1 MVGIIGLMAAPN
13 NGKLVSN
20 SYGVQSHLTES
31 SLFHCSLSAMRN
43 IQINRRT
50 VVFASLLA
58 LTSGVSLSI
67 GTIANAQVNTGSLSG
82 QVRDGSGAVV
92 REATLTI
99 EDKSTGYSRTAKS
112 TDDGNYVFPELPIGS
127 YVLTVAAQGFA
138 TEREAET
145 ISVGFHSRS
154 DVQLRV
160 GSSDQTVEVTA
171 SNSGLSKDDASIGT
185 LVTEETIADTPLFL
199 RNWDDLLRT
208 VPGVQINRY
217 TNQSGATSAGRTGDF
232 NVNGVHTLQNNFILD
247 GIDNNTFSENVQELS
262 TEAAH
267 PSVDVISEF
276 NVITNPYSA
285 EYGRAPG
292 AVVSVNTRSG
302 SNMFHGTAYEFVRN
316 QFFDS
321 FDYFSKQTL
330 AKKAEDNQNQFGG
343 SIGGPILRNH
353 GFFFFNDEGTRVKQ
367 GVSRI
372 STVPLDNER
381 TGDFSAAAAAADGVA
396 AYPTVYD
403 PLTCATPYNVKSG
416 CTAFNNNQIPSG
428 RIDTAV
434 AALMALFPEPNFK
447 NAGANYPELN
457 NYSRTGALTDFN
469 ASYDAR
475 VDWTLSSS
483 DTAFVRF
490 NYFSRTRDIPGY
502 FGGLAD
508 GTSTSA
514 WGNQVLKGAS
524 VVLGWTHIFNPR
536 MVNDFRFGWVRDFSY
551 AQQQPFTLSQTA
563 GDFLPG
569 VPNNPAP
576 GGGVPLTNFS
586 NKTFLGSPDFL
597 PKRQIPMLY
606 QYNDTLDWT
615 LGNHNLKFGATV
627 FLPMRNIFQDEPGT
641 RGDLTFTGIF
651 TGGLSYADGLLGATE
666 YTQLTNVFFIDQ
678 RLWMA
683 SGFVED
689 DWKVTPK
696 LTLNLGLRYDFA
708 APAVEGQNRMANFD
722 PAGSGSLVFASS
734 GSLSSR
740 ALVNPNT
747 TNFAPRIGLSYAM
760 DGKTVVRG
768 GYGVYY
774 TALERIGSE
783 DQLAENPP
791 FLVNKTIASNSK
803 PVLVPEVGFPSNFL
817 DPATINFNQLQ
828 NFHIRSANPNISVP
842 MVQQWSFGVQRQ
854 ITSAWLGE
862 VDYVGTHSTNLDV
875 LRNYNQVGIS
885 GNQVVT
891 SASAPGGTVPYPD
904 FGEVEYTD
912 PVGYGNYDGLQAS
925 LTRIMHN
932 GLSVRA
938 AYTYSHSLDN
948 TPEELETNSGDAPNG
963 RDYGAW
969 YGNSDFD
976 VRNRIAASYVYEL
989 PFGQGKQMLQSG
1001 PASWVLGNWTTSG
1014 VYTFYSGHPFQ
1025 ATWGSESSLLDAY
1038 GFATAVPD
1046 SAAPVHYVR
1055 SQTCWFYDSANSACG
1070 PHGAGLTSPYTNP
1083 GNYSI
1088 GDVGR
1093 NTLVGPQTQLFDFAL
1108 FKKFSFTE
1116 RVNSEIR
1123 WEIFNFAN
1131 HPVFGQPSGN
1141 ASSSSAASITS
1152 LSADPRVMQ
1161 FALRIN
1167 F

>member
-1 MVGIIGLMAAPN
+1 MMMREIWLRVPVNPIHSFKKITDQQSPLIFAAIIAFLLL
-13 NGKLVSN
+13 NGFK
-20 SYGVQSHLTES
+20 
-31 SLFHCSLSAMRN
+31 AR
-43 IQINRRT
+43 
-50 VVFASLLA
+50 
-58 LTSGVSLSI
+58 
-67 GTIANAQVNTGSLSG
+67 AQVNTGTLSG
-82 QVRDGSGAVV
+82 QVTDSSSAAVPN
-92 REATLTI
+92 AMLTMK
-99 EDKSTGYSRTAKS
+99 DNATGYSRQVKS
-112 TDDGNYVFPELPIGS
+112 ASDGNYIFPDLPIGEYKLVVEAS
-127 YVLTVAAQGFA
+127 GFQSQA
-138 TEREAET
+138 EAET
-145 ISVGFHSRS
+145 ISVGVRSRS
-154 DVQLRV
+154 DIQLRV
-160 GSSDQTVEVTA
+160 GSENQTVEVSAGT
-171 SNSGLSKDDASIGT
+171 NELSRDDASIST
-185 LVTEETIADTPLFL
+185 LVTQATIADTPLFL
-199 RNWDDLLRT
+199 RNWDDLLRS

-302 SNMFHGTAYEFVRN
+302 SNAFHGTAYEYVRN
-316 QFFDS
+316 QFFDA

-343 SIGGPILRNH
+343 SIGGPIIRDH
-353 GFFFFNDEGTRVKQ
+353 AFFFFNYEDTRVKQ

-381 TGDFSAAAAAADGVA
+381 IGDFSPAAAAAAGVA

-403 PLTCATPYNVKSG
+403 PTTCVVPYNVKSG
-416 CTAFNNNQIPSG
+416 CTPFLNNQIPG
-428 RIDTAV
+428 YRIDNTV

-447 NAGANYPELN
+447 GGGATFPELN
-457 NYSRTGALTDFN
+457 NFSRTGALTDFN

-475 VDWTLSSS
+475 IDWTPTSK
-483 DTAFVRF
+483 DTVFGRF
-490 NYFSRTRDIPGY
+490 NYFNRTRDIPGY

-524 VVLGWTHIFNPR
+524 VVLGWTRILRPS
-536 MVNDFRFGWVRDFSY
+536 MVNDFRFGWVRDYSR
-551 AQQQPFTLSQTA
+551 AEQQPFTSSQTA
-563 GDFLPG
+563 GSFLPG
-569 VPNNPAP
+569 VPDNPAI
-576 GGGVPLTNFS
+576 GGGVPLTTFS

-597 PKRQIPMLY
+597 PKQQIPMLY
-606 QYNDTLDWT
+606 QYNDTISWLR
-615 LGNHNLKFGATV
+615 GRHSFKFGATV

-683 SGFVED
+683 SGFAED

-708 APAVEGQNRMANFD
+708 APAVEARNRLANFN
-722 PAGSGSLVFASS
+722 PAGAGSLVFASS
-734 GSLSSR
+734 GSLSQR

-747 TNFAPRIGLSYAM
+747 TNFGPRIGASFALSN
-760 DGKTVVRG
+760 KTVLRG

-783 DQLAENPP
+783 DQLSENPP
-791 FLVNKTIASNSK
+791 FLINKTIASNTA
-803 PVLVPEVGFPSNFL
+803 PVLVPQDGFPSNFL
-817 DPATINFNQLQ
+817 DPSTINFNQLQ
-828 NFHIRSANPNISVP
+828 NFHIRSVNPDISVP
-842 MVQQWSFGVQRQ
+842 MVQQWSFGIQQQ
-854 ITSAWLGE
+854 ITPAWLGE

-875 LRNYNQVGIS
+875 LRNYNQVEIS

-891 SASAPGGTVPYPD
+891 STSAPSGTVPYPD

-912 PVGYGNYDGLQAS
+912 PVGFGNYDGLQAS
-925 LTRIMHN
+925 LTRVMHD
-932 GLSVRA
+932 GLSVTA

-963 RDYGAW
+963 RNYNAW

-976 VRNRIAASYVYEL
+976 VRNRISANYVYEL
-989 PFGQGKQMLQSG
+989 PFGHGKPMLQSG
-1001 PASWVLGNWTTSG
+1001 PAAWVLGNWTTSG

-1025 ATWGSESSLLDAY
+1025 AAWSSESSLLDAY
-1038 GFATAVPD
+1038 GFAVAVPNQ
-1046 SAAPVHYVR
+1046 SAPVHYVHH
-1055 SQTCWFYDSANSACG
+1055 QTCWFYDSKNSACG
-1070 PHGAGLTSPYTNP
+1070 ASGTTPFSDP
-1083 GNYSI
+1083 GNYNI
-1088 GDVGR
+1088 GNVGR
-1093 NTLVGPQTQLFDFAL
+1093 NTLIGPQTQLFDFAL
-1108 FKKFSFTE
+1108 YKTFPFTE
-1116 RVNSEIR
+1116 SINTQIR
-1123 WEIFNFAN
+1123 WEVFNLAN

-1141 ASSSSAASITS
+1141 ASSSSVGSITS

-1161 FALRIN
+1161 FALRVN

>member
-1 MVGIIGLMAAPN
+1 MRMPMTRCHSSIPAAKTLPCAMFARLRVAICCAGLIWM
-13 NGKLVSN
+13 L
-20 SYGVQSHLTES
+20 H
-31 SLFHCSLSAMRN
+31 
-43 IQINRRT
+43 
-50 VVFASLLA
+50 
-58 LTSGVSLSI
+58 SI
-67 GTIANAQVNTGSLSG
+67 PAKAQVNTGTLSG
-82 QVRDGSGAVV
+82 QVTDASGAVV
-92 REATLTI
+92 QGATLTVKD
-99 EDKSTGYSRTAKS
+99 EATGYSRVVKS
-112 TDDGNYVFPELPIGS
+112 SIDGNYFFPDLPIGQ
-127 YVLTVAAQGFA
+127 YELTVQARSF
-138 TEREAET
+138 ENEKET
-145 ISVGFHSRS
+145 AIISVGFHARS
-154 DVQLRV
+154 DIHLRV
-160 GSSDQTVEVTA
+160 GSADQTVEVTA
-171 SNSGLSKDDASIGT
+171 GASGLSQDDASINT
-185 LVTEETIADTPLFL
+185 LVTQATIADTPLFL

-292 AVVSVNTRSG
+292 AVVSVNTRNG
-302 SNMFHGTAYEFVRN
+302 SNAFHGTAYEFVRN
-316 QFFDS
+316 QYFDS
-321 FDYFSKQTL
+321 FDYFSKQNL

-343 SIGGPILRNH
+343 SIGGPIVKNH
-353 GFFFFNDEGTRVKQ
+353 AFFFFNYEDTRVKQ

-381 TGDFSAAAAAADGVA
+381 IGDFSPVASATAGVA
-396 AYPTVYD
+396 PYPTVYD
-403 PLTCATPYNVKSG
+403 PTTCTTPYNVKSG
-416 CTAFNNNQIPSG
+416 CTAFNNNQIPSTRLDG
-428 RIDTAV
+428 TV
-434 AALMALFPEPNFK
+434 GALMALFPEPNFK
-447 NAGANYPELN
+447 GGGATFPELN
-457 NYSRTGALTDFN
+457 NFSRTGSLTDFN

-475 VDWTLSSS
+475 VDWTPTSN
-483 DTAFVRF
+483 DTIFTRF
-490 NYFSRTRDIPGY
+490 NYFNRTRDIPGY

-524 VVLGWTHIFNPR
+524 VVLGWTRILGPS
-536 MVNDFRFGWVRDFSY
+536 MVNDFRFGWVRDYSQ
-551 AQQQPFTLSQTA
+551 AQQQPFTSSQTA

-569 VPNNPAP
+569 IPNNPAI
-576 GGGVPLTNFS
+576 GGGVPLTTFT

-597 PKRQIPMLY
+597 PKQQVPMLY
-606 QYNDTLDWT
+606 QYNDTLAWT
-615 LGNHNLKFGATV
+615 RGSHSLKFGATV

-683 SGFVED
+683 SGFAED
-689 DWKVTPK
+689 DWKMTPK

-708 APAVEGQNRMANFD
+708 APAVEAKNRVANFN
-722 PAGSGSLVFASS
+722 PAGAGSLVFASG
-734 GSLSSR
+734 GSLSQR
-740 ALVNPNT
+740 ALVNPNS
-747 TNFAPRIGLSYAM
+747 TNFGPRIGASYSIN
-760 DGKTVVRG
+760 GKTVLRG

-783 DQLAENPP
+783 DQLSENPP
-791 FLVNKTIASNSK
+791 FLINKTIASNAA
-803 PVLVPEVGFPSNFL
+803 PVLVPKVGFPANFL
-817 DPATINFNQLQ
+817 DPSSINFNQLQ
-828 NFHIRSANPNISVP
+828 NFHIRAVNPNISVP

-854 ITSAWLGE
+854 FTPAWLGE

-875 LRNYNQVGIS
+875 LRNFNQVEIS

-891 SASAPGGTVPYPD
+891 SASAPSGTVPYPD

-912 PVGYGNYDGLQAS
+912 PVGRGNYSGLQAS
-925 LTRIMHN
+925 LKRVMHN
-932 GLSVRA
+932 GLSVMA

-963 RDYGAW
+963 RNYATW

-976 VRNRIAASYVYEL
+976 VRNRISANYIYEL
-989 PFGQGKQMLQSG
+989 PFGHGKQFLQSG
-1001 PASWVLGNWTTSG
+1001 PAAWALGNWTTAG

-1025 ATWGSESSLLDAY
+1025 ASWSSESSLLDAY
-1038 GFATAVPD
+1038 GFAVAVPNQ
-1046 SAAPVHYVR
+1046 SGPVQYPKK
-1055 SQTCWFYDSANSACG
+1055 QTCWFSDSKNTACG
-1070 PHGAGLTSPYTNP
+1070 AGTAPFSDP
-1083 GNYSI
+1083 GNYNI
-1088 GDVGR
+1088 GNVGR
-1093 NTLVGPQTQLFDFAL
+1093 NTLIGPQTQLFDFDL
-1108 FKKFSFTE
+1108 YKTIPFSE
-1116 RVNSEIR
+1116 RFSTQIR
-1123 WEIFNFAN
+1123 WEVFNLAN

-1141 ASSSSAASITS
+1141 VSSSSVASITS

-1161 FALRIN
+1161 FAVRLN
-1167 F
+1167 W

>member
-1 MVGIIGLMAAPN
+1 MKQSAFAHMRYAGIPTPRSGSFAASHIF
-13 NGKLVSN
+13 GLVSFC
-20 SYGVQSHLTES
+20 L
-31 SLFHCSLSAMRN
+31 LL
-43 IQINRRT
+43 
-50 VVFASLLA
+50 LLA
-58 LTSGVSLSI
+58 VPSLV
-67 GTIANAQVNTGSLSG
+67 AQVNTGNLSG
-82 QVRDGSGAVV
+82 LVTDPSGAVV
-92 REATLTI
+92 ANATISVTAPA
-99 EDKSTGYSRTAKS
+99 TGYNRTVRSGA
-112 TDDGNYVFPELPIGS
+112 DGAYILPDLPIGS
-127 YVLTVAAQGFA
+127 YAVTTSAPGFSTLKENVRIDVGA
-138 TEREAET
+138 HVRLDLQIKVGEA
-145 ISVGFHSRS
+145 S
-154 DVQLRV
+154 
-160 GSSDQTVEVTA
+160 QTVEVQGAT
-171 SNSGLSKDDASIGT
+171 STLSKDDASIS
-185 LVTEETIADTPLFL
+185 TIITSDTIQGTPLFL

-267 PSVDVISEF
+267 PSVDVIAEF

-302 SNMFHGTAYEFVRN
+302 SNKLHGTAYEFVRN
-316 QFFDS
+316 QYFDA
-321 FDYFSKQTL
+321 FDYFSKQSL

-343 SIGGPILRNH
+343 SLGGPIVRDH
-353 GFFFFNDEGTRVKQ
+353 AFFFFNYEGTRVKQ

-381 TGDFSAAAAAADGVA
+381 IGDFSPAAAAAAGVA

-403 PLTCATPYNVKSG
+403 PTTCVVPYNVQSG
-416 CTAFNNNQIPSG
+416 CTPFLNNQIPNE

-434 AALMALFPEPNFK
+434 SQLMALFPEPNFK
-447 NAGANYPELN
+447 GGGATFPELN

-469 ASYDAR
+469 DSYDAR
-475 VDWTLSSS
+475 VDWTPSSA
-483 DTAFVRF
+483 DTIFFRY
-490 NYFSRTRDIPGY
+490 NYFNRTRNIPGY

-514 WGNQVLKGAS
+514 WGNQILKGSS
-524 VVLGWTHIFNPR
+524 VVLGWTRILSPR
-536 MVNDFRFGWVRDFSY
+536 MVNDFRFGWVRDYSF
-551 AQQQPFTLSQTA
+551 AEQQPFGLSQRA
-563 GDFLPG
+563 GSFVPG
-569 VPNNPAP
+569 IPDNPAT
-576 GGGVPLTNFS
+576 GGGVPLTNFT

-597 PKRQIPMLY
+597 PKSQVPMLY
-606 QYNDTLDWT
+606 QYNDTLSWA

-627 FLPMRNIFQDEPGT
+627 FFPMRNIFQDEPGT

-666 YTQLTNVFFIDQ
+666 YTQLTNVFFVDQ

-708 APAVEGQNRMANFD
+708 APAVEGKNRMANFN

-734 GSLSSR
+734 GSLGDR

-747 TNFAPRIGLSYAM
+747 TDFGPRLGVSYSL
-760 DGKTVVRG
+760 DDKTVLRG

-791 FLVNKTIASNSK
+791 NLINKTIASNTN
-803 PVLVPEVGFPSNFL
+803 PVLKPSVGFPSNFL
-817 DPATINFNQLQ
+817 DPSTINLSQLQ
-828 NFHIRSANPNISVP
+828 NFHVRAVNPDASSP
-842 MVQQWSFGVQRQ
+842 MVQQWSFGIQRE
-854 ITSAWLGE
+854 ITPAWLGE

-875 LRNYNQVGIS
+875 LRDYNQPLIS

-891 SASAPGGTVPYPD
+891 SSSAPSGTMPYSN
-904 FGEVEYTD
+904 FGQIEYMD
-912 PVGYGNYDGLQAS
+912 PVGFGNYHGLQAS
-925 LTRIMHN
+925 LTRVMHK

-938 AYTYSHSLDN
+938 AYTLSHSLDN

-963 RDYGAW
+963 RNYSNW

-976 VRNRIAASYVYEL
+976 VRNRISASYVYEL
-989 PFGQGKQMLQSG
+989 PFGHGKAMLQSG
-1001 PASWVLGNWTTSG
+1001 PAAWVLGNWTTSG

-1025 ATWGSESSLLDAY
+1025 AAWSSENSLLDPY
-1038 GFATAVPD
+1038 GFAVAPPNQ
-1046 SAAPVHYVR
+1046 AASVHYLKK
-1055 SQTCWFYDSANSACG
+1055 QTCWFYDGKNSSCAAAA
-1070 PHGAGLTSPYTNP
+1070 PGLTTPYTDP
-1083 GNYSI
+1083 GNYTI
-1088 GDVGR
+1088 GNVGR

-1108 FKKFSFTE
+1108 FKTIPFTE
-1116 RVNSEIR
+1116 RFNSEIR
-1123 WEIFNFAN
+1123 WEVFNLAN

-1141 ASSSSAASITS
+1141 ASSGSVGSITS

-1161 FALRIN
+1161 FAFRVN
-1167 F
+1167 W